1 MSTLLRSQS
10 RIVAMLASGAV
21 RLLVAAMLLQPA
33 YTVVRTVLPA
43 ESVEAPESES
53 SGESESVES
62 EATTAAHST
71 TPRLARRGGR
81 RLAGPPKLTLASGST
96 AASRSFITRGS
107 AAGHRLPNGLT
118 APLRC

>member
-10 RIVAMLASGAV
+10 RVIAVLASGAV

-43 ESVEAPESES
+43 ESIEAPESES
-53 SGESESVES
+53 SSESESVES
-62 EATTAAHST
+62 EATAAAHST

-81 RLAGPPKLTLASGST
+81 RLAGPPELTLASGSM
-96 AASRSFITRGS
+96 ASSRTCIALGS